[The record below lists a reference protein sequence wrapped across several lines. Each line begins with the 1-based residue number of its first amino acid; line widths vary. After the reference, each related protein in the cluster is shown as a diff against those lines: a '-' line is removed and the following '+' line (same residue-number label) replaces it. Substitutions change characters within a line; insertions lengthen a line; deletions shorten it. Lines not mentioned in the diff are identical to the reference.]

1 MTAFAA
7 PLPIAVMTQ
16 LLGLPNDS
24 ARFRRLGATI
34 GQALDGVWSIR
45 QARTLTAADAELRT
59 MFDELLAERAAA
71 PGDDLVS
78 ALVAEQ
84 GETLSGEEL
93 AALVRLLLIA
103 GFETTVNAI
112 GNGMRWLLEDPVA
125 VADLGR

>member
-59 MFDELLAERAAA
+59 MFDDLLAERAAA
-71 PGDDLVS
+71 PATIGV
-78 ALVAEQ
+78 ALVVEQ
-84 GETLSGEEL
+84 GETLTGEEL
-93 AALVRLLLIA
+93 AALVHCC
-103 GFETTVNAI
+103 
-112 GNGMRWLLEDPVA
+112 
-125 VADLGR
+125 